1 MRYPESIP
9 APDAARRAER
19 RRFPLAKAAILFFVA
34 GVGLLLGKQIVNPS
48 KRVIEAV
55 AGALLVYVLWN
66 SSALNALWIFILLYP
81 FPFAMSVGNS
91 TFVFALIIFIIYLI
105 RVSARLDTLH
115 LDRRFNLPIALFVM
129 SYIVSFYNLSFEP
142 YTTRFALVH
151 TASVFASILI
161 FYLVINCVDTEER
174 LEKTVRFFMITAW
187 LVIAFTVL
195 EMLFP
200 GRELIPG
207 WLYTSHKL
215 QLIMKDV
222 RMGGPF
228 HDFELVAE
236 FFAMNAPIIFF
247 LLVRSRRLLTRTLL
261 ALLLV
266 ADIVMLF
273 TTMTRGAFIS
283 LLFGVV
289 YMAWVCRRDLRFVRF
304 VMLAGTFAAL
314 ILVIDLFVSRYTI
327 SGSLIGRMAQTT
339 FEAGI
344 IPENRVSAWG
354 GALARGMEHP
364 IIGHG
369 PGWDFTK
376 GLESG
381 LWPHNAYLFYFNIT
395 GIFGLLAFLFILWRL
410 WRASSLT
417 LGRSMM
423 RASFPEALLM
433 ILNVSFVIFI
443 VDQIKIDYPR
453 NDYYM
458 FFIWLFFGLIAATA
472 NIVAKNGKAR
482 PKPGPVR

>member
-19 RRFPLAKAAILFFVA
+19 RRFPLGKAAILFFVA
-34 GVGLLLGKQIVNPS
+34 GIGLILGNQIVNPS
-48 KRVIEAV
+48 KRVIEAA

-66 SSALNALWIFILLYP
+66 SSTLNALWIFILIYP
-81 FPFAMSVGNS
+81 FPFAISAGNS
-91 TFVFALIIFIIYLI
+91 TFVFAIIIFLIYLI
-105 RVSARLDTLH
+105 RVSARIETLRF
-115 LDRRFNLPIALFVM
+115 DRRFNLPIVLFVM
-129 SYIVSFYNLSFEP
+129 SYLVSFYNLSFEP

-151 TASVFASILI
+151 TASAFASILV
-161 FYLVINCVDTEER
+161 FYLVINCIDSEER
-174 LEKTVRFFMITAW
+174 LAKTMRFFTITAV

-266 ADIVMLF
+266 ADVVMLF

-289 YMAWVCRRDLRFVRF
+289 YMAWVCRRDLHFVRF
-304 VMLAGTFAAL
+304 VLLAGAFAAL

-327 SGSLIGRMAQTT
+327 SGSLIGRMARTT
-339 FEAGI
+339 FESGI
-344 IPENRVSAWG
+344 IPENRASAWG
-354 GALARGMEHP
+354 GAVARGMEHP

-369 PGWDFTK
+369 PGWNFTK
-376 GLESG
+376 GLEAG
-381 LWPHNAYLFYFNIT
+381 LWPHNAYLYYFNIT
-395 GIFGLLAFLFILWRL
+395 GLFGLLAFLFFLWRL
-410 WRASSLT
+410 WKASAISF
-417 LGRSMM
+417 GGSIVRSP
-423 RASFPEALLM
+423 FPEALM
-433 ILNVSFVIFI
+433 IALNVSFVIFI

-458 FFIWLFFGLIAATA
+458 FFIWLFFGLIAATR
-472 NIVAKNGKAR
+472 NIIAGNGKAR
-482 PKPGPVR
+482 PKPGPAR